1 MQPRTVAFTSRY
13 DGLSNSLINK
23 VHISKA
29 FVSSSPQIPRPS
41 DTKEYNALWDT
52 GATGSVITRKVVDEC
67 GLKPIGRANVHH
79 AKGTSTTLVY
89 LVSVFL
95 PNNVC
100 FSSLRV
106 TEGDLAGNIGVLIGM
121 DIIGKGDFA
130 ISNKGGKTVFT
141 FRMPSLERIDFVEQ
155 TKNLSKTRSLPP
167 PPQKL
172 VGMTHVRVGAVRNIK
187 SVVAGKVNF

>member
-1 MQPRTVAFTSRY
+1 MQPPIVAFTSSY
-13 DGLSNSLINK
+13 DRLSNALINK
-23 VHISKA
+23 VYISTVA
-29 FVSSSPQIPRPS
+29 PSPSPQITRPP
-41 DTKEYNALWDT
+41 DAREYKALWDT

-100 FSSLRV
+100 FPSLRV
-106 TEGDLAGNIGVLIGM
+106 TEGDLPGNVEVLIGM
-121 DIIGKGDFA
+121 DIIGRGDFA
-130 ISNKGGKTVFT
+130 ISNKDGKTAFT

-155 TKNLSKTRSLPP
+155 VKKLPRTRTLPP
-167 PPQKL
+167 SSK
-172 VGMTHVRVGAVRNIK
+172 VGRNDPCPCG
-187 SVVAGKVNF
+187 SGKKYKKCCGR